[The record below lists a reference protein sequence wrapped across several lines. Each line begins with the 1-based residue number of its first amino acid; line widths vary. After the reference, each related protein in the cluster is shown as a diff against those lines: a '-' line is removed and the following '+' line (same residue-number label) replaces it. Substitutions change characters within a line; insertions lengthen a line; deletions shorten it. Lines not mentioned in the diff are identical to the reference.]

1 MNREIKFRGFTKDSK
16 ENKWV
21 YELVTSETN
30 ITYKTSNGIE
40 ITREVDKE
48 TIGQFTGLYD
58 INGKEIY
65 EGDIV
70 VRDSDKKQSDK
81 YIVDFKQGM
90 FVMCNYDYN
99 DISVIALNCYIE
111 SDRKIKWIEKSEEE
125 VLNCNKVLLKV
136 VGNIYEKQQ
145 L

>member
-16 ENKWV
+16 ENKLV
-21 YELVTSETN
+21 YGLITSKTN
-30 ITYKTSNGIE
+30 ITYKTANGIE
-40 ITREVDKE
+40 ITKEVDKE

-90 FVMCNYDYN
+90 FVMCNYDYG
-99 DISVIALNCYIE
+99 DTSVISLSCYID
-111 SDRKIKWIEKSEEE
+111 SDINIRKYESEEDR
-125 VLNCNKVLLKV
+125 LNCNKVLLKV
-136 VGNIYEKQQ
+136 IGNIHE
-145 L
+145 